1 MLVSPRNLPVSAPG
15 AGTTSMC
22 FQAQLFLMW
31 VLGSH
36 SGPRACVAGS
46 SPPLLFKAFLCS
58 QEKNTLAALVLETDR
73 LVLCSQG
80 QPHACASW
88 VLGGG
93 GSGPHLAA
101 AVCLGWF
108 SELQEVQLLA
118 QCNQGFSSPSN
129 VPCILL
135 LYGLF
140 WTGFSCSPVRLTSW
154 SRLLR
159 MAA

>member
-1 MLVSPRNLPVSAPG
+1 MLVSPRNLPISAPS

-22 FQAQLFLMW
+22 FQAQLFLLW

-36 SGPRACVAGS
+36 SGPHACVAGS
-46 SPPLLFKAFLCS
+46 SPPFLFKAFLCY
-58 QEKNTLAALVLETDR
+58 QEEKHFGFGDR

-88 VLGGG
+88 VLGGA

-118 QCNQGFSSPSN
+118 QCNQGSSSTSN

>member
-1 MLVSPRNLPVSAPG
+1 MSPRNLPVSAPG

-36 SGPRACVAGS
+36 SGPHACVAGS
-46 SPPLLFKAFLCS
+46 SPPLLFEAFLCS
-58 QEKNTLAALVLETDR
+58 QEKNTLAALVLETGLCCVAKASLT
-73 LVLCSQG
+73 LV
-80 QPHACASW
+80 PPERW
-88 VLGGG
+88 RGG

-118 QCNQGFSSPSN
+118 QCNQGSSLPSN

-140 WTGFSCSPVRLTSW
+140 WTGFSCSPVRLSSW